1 MDRDAFLRLVDA
13 ALEKARSGHRALGL
27 MVLQLQNFDL
37 LSSALGFATASR
49 VAAEVELLARRSV
62 RTDDVVVRLGD
73 ARLAVVLG
81 AMRNDS
87 VLLLAAAK
95 LDNALN
101 RPLRLGDT
109 DVSLVSRI
117 GMASGPSQADSA
129 EELLRSAETALLTAI
144 ARGQRYMSY
153 AAGLRELAT
162 ESLGLEQELER
173 AVERGEFELC
183 YQPKVRACDGSPV
196 GAEALLRW
204 NNPQRG
210 PISPNVFIPLAE
222 RTGAIE
228 ALTAFVI
235 HTAARQSAEWPRHRG
250 PLTVAV
256 NVTPRDLEAG
266 DLPELIADALGMW
279 NGVPNQF
286 VVEVTEGAIM
296 RDPEYNF
303 AVLRDL
309 RASGLR
315 ISIDDFG
322 TGYSSLA
329 YFKNIPTD
337 ELKIDRSFVS
347 NILEDEGDRK
357 IVRAVVDLSKA
368 FGFDVTAEG
377 VEDQRTAAMLA
388 ELGCDCLQGY
398 FYSSPLRQSD
408 FVAWLQQRP
417 RPAVLRASESG

>member
-235 HTAARQSAEWPRHRG
+235 HTTSRQSA
-250 PLTVAV
+250 
-256 NVTPRDLEAG
+256 
-266 DLPELIADALGMW
+266 
-279 NGVPNQF
+279 
-286 VVEVTEGAIM
+286 
-296 RDPEYNF
+296 
-303 AVLRDL
+303 
-309 RASGLR
+309 
-315 ISIDDFG
+315 
-322 TGYSSLA
+322 
-329 YFKNIPTD
+329 K
-337 ELKIDRSFVS
+337 
-347 NILEDEGDRK
+347 
-357 IVRAVVDLSKA
+357 
-368 FGFDVTAEG
+368 
-377 VEDQRTAAMLA
+377 
-388 ELGCDCLQGY
+388 
-398 FYSSPLRQSD
+398 
-408 FVAWLQQRP
+408 
-417 RPAVLRASESG
+417 